1 MSRFPFRP
9 IKNQYQ
15 VLLPGTSGDV
25 ILHKSSSIYA
35 AAGWLW
41 LHVRRCY
48 LPAIKSADITHCV
61 LDTETGERWSYS
73 ELLAGHF
80 MDDVL
85 PLEILSKGRDANQA
99 GHESSIAWASSNLVK
114 PKYRAVRS

>member
-1 MSRFPFRP
+1 VSRFPFRP
-9 IKNQYQ
+9 IKDQYQ
-15 VLLPGTSGDV
+15 VLLPAASGDI
-25 ILHKSSSIYA
+25 ILSKWSSLYA

-48 LPAIKSADITHCV
+48 LPAIKSSDIAHCI
-61 LDTETGERWSYS
+61 LDTETGERWSFS

-85 PLEILSKGRDANQA
+85 PLEILSQGRDAQTE
-99 GHESSIAWASSNLVK
+99 HEPSIAWESSTLVK
-114 PKYRAVRS
+114 SKYRRKVRA

>member
-1 MSRFPFRP
+1 VSRFPFRP

-15 VLLPGTSGDV
+15 VLLPGTSGDI
-25 ILHKSSSIYA
+25 ILSKSSSLYA

-48 LPAIKSADITHCV
+48 LPAIKSSDITHCV
-61 LDTETGERWSYS
+61 LDTETGERWSFS

-85 PLEILSKGRDANQA
+85 PLEILSKGRDAQA
-99 GHESSIAWASSNLVK
+99 EHEPSVAWASSNLVK
-114 PKYRAVRS
+114 SKYRAVRK